1 MTIKPSK
8 ITWETEY
15 RFKELYY
22 NRKFDIMWNTNR
34 YKYSILHQ
42 KHLKLLKK
50 EIKTLP
56 KRQIYKKKN
65 KDITKSMEQTK

>member
-34 YKYSILHQ
+34 HKYSILQQ
-42 KHLKLLKK
+42 KHLNLI
-50 EIKTLP
+50 EIK
-56 KRQIYKKKN
+56 
-65 KDITKSMEQTK
+65 